1 MEPENRIAEASLSEP
16 RQRPSRAPWRR
27 AVGASK
33 DKRELLLVA
42 DEILRVRETRA
53 ELEMN
58 HHGHIS
64 QGPAFRIAPA
74 AHPISN
80 PA

>member
-1 MEPENRIAEASLSEP
+1 MEPENRIAEARLSDAETAAV
-16 RQRPSRAPWRR
+16 PSPLPA

-42 DEILRVRETRA
+42 DEISRVRETRT

-64 QGPAFRIAPA
+64 
-74 AHPISN
+74 
-80 PA
+80 

>member
-1 MEPENRIAEASLSEP
+1 MEPENRIAEARLSEP
-16 RQRPSRAPWRR
+16 RQRPSRAPWRP

-42 DEILRVRETRA
+42 DEISRVRETRA

-58 HHGHIS
+58 GS
-64 QGPAFRIAPA
+64 WAR
-74 AHPISN
+74 
-80 PA
+80 